1 MSEWGKG
8 EFACCFLFFEGM
20 GAVFC
25 AATQAPDLLFKAHRE
40 TLRGNEALRT
50 DYRLKK
56 TLLPC
61 RSFLTPFLY
70 SSSRAGSNSSQVL
83 AGYMCLC
90 FSYHLLSTT
99 LVRLG
104 SSL

>member
-1 MSEWGKG
+1 MSG
-8 EFACCFLFFEGM
+8 EKVNLLAVFFFFEGM
-20 GAVFC
+20 SVVFC

-40 TLRGNEALRT
+40 ILRRNEALRT